1 MYFRPVFRSLTRE
14 QKRDWEV
21 WGKEKMESQPEA
33 NLKFPICLEI
43 FQDPVILWCSHGFC
57 RACLQRWWTETS
69 VTCPICRT
77 TFLQGDPPQNLAL
90 KNLCEAYLLERTR
103 RFHCKLHKENL
114 TLFCV
119 DDLEPV
125 CVVCLHSET
134 HKNHRFKP
142 IHEVAQDYKEGL
154 RKLLKPLQEKSELLN
169 TVKEDFD
176 QTAENIEVQA
186 RDTERQIKDVFSIL
200 HEFLQKKREQE
211 LVAWETKSS
220 VRVECW
226 RGRQMFWAERFATL
240 SETIR
245 ETDEALEAE
254 NIPFLRDYSAAAQ
267 RVQHSLPGVEALTP
281 EALTDTNKHLS
292 NLSFAILDRMKDMI
306 FSTFKPEPS
315 CPNYLQAPAY
325 YDNHRVAQTRRPM
338 SLALPESQ
346 ARELSH
352 MLDNTVFPPPLANPL
367 FPRQPAQASVSSN
380 VLGNAGGWDLRPAA
394 TSVCNEEKSKHGKK
408 KVKDSYVLF
417 TWM

>member
-1 MYFRPVFRSLTRE
+1 M
-14 QKRDWEV
+14 K
-21 WGKEKMESQPEA
+21 SQPEA
-33 NLKFPICLEI
+33 NLKCPICLEI
-43 FQDPVILWCSHGFC
+43 FQDPVILWCSHSFC

-69 VTCPICRT
+69 ATCPICRT

-142 IHEVAQDYKEGL
+142 INEVAQDYKEGL

-200 HEFLQKKREQE
+200 HEFLQKEERARIGSLRDEKQRKSRMLKRKTNVLSREI
-211 LVAWETKSS
+211 
-220 VRVECW
+220 
-226 RGRQMFWAERFATL
+226 ATL

-254 NIPFLRDYSAAAQ
+254 NISFLRNYSAAAQ
-267 RVQHSLPGVEALTP
+267 S
-281 EALTDTNKHLS
+281 S
-292 NLSFAILDRMKDMI
+292 I
-306 FSTFKPEPS
+306 PS
-315 CPNYLQAPAY
+315 Q
-325 YDNHRVAQTRRPM
+325 
-338 SLALPESQ
+338 
-346 ARELSH
+346 
-352 MLDNTVFPPPLANPL
+352 
-367 FPRQPAQASVSSN
+367 
-380 VLGNAGGWDLRPAA
+380 VLKN
-394 TSVCNEEKSKHGKK
+394 
-408 KVKDSYVLF
+408 
-417 TWM
+417 

>member
-1 MYFRPVFRSLTRE
+1 M
-14 QKRDWEV
+14 K
-21 WGKEKMESQPEA
+21 SQPEA
-33 NLKFPICLEI
+33 NLKCPICLEI
-43 FQDPVILWCSHGFC
+43 FQDPVILWCSHSFC

-69 VTCPICRT
+69 ATCPICRT

-142 IHEVAQDYKEGL
+142 INEVAQDYKEGL

-200 HEFLQKKREQE
+200 HEFLQKEERARIGSLRDEKQRKSRMLKRKTNVLSREI
-211 LVAWETKSS
+211 
-220 VRVECW
+220 
-226 RGRQMFWAERFATL
+226 ATL

-254 NIPFLRDYSAAAQ
+254 NISFLRNYSAAAQ
-267 RVQHSLPGVEALTP
+267 RVQHSLPGVEELT
-281 EALTDTNKHLS
+281 LTD
-292 NLSFAILDRMKDMI
+292 R
-306 FSTFKPEPS
+306 
-315 CPNYLQAPAY
+315 
-325 YDNHRVAQTRRPM
+325 HR
-338 SLALPESQ
+338 
-346 ARELSH
+346 
-352 MLDNTVFPPPLANPL
+352 
-367 FPRQPAQASVSSN
+367 
-380 VLGNAGGWDLRPAA
+380 
-394 TSVCNEEKSKHGKK
+394 
-408 KVKDSYVLF
+408 
-417 TWM
+417 